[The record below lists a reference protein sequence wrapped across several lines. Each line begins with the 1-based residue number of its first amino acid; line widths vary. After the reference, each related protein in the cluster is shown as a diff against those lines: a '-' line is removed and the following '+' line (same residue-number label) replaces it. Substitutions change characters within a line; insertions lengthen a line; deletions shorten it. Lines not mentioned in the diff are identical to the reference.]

1 MKEIW
6 KDIKGYEG
14 YYQVSNLGNVKR
26 LKSTDK
32 RNHTYKERMLTLS
45 DKDTT
50 VKSAYGDSYKRVHL
64 SCDGIAK
71 WYLVH
76 RLVAEAFVP
85 NPQNLKI
92 VNHIDGSRGNNK
104 ADNLEWTTYK
114 GNMEHASRI
123 GRMQGTATRENQKL
137 AVEVL
142 KKPVIATDKDGNE
155 FYFESQAEAAK
166 QLNLSESVRGKIGSC
181 CQEKYGYKTAGGYAW
196 RYA

>member
-14 YYQVSNLGNVKR
+14 YYQVSNLGNIKR
-26 LKSTDK
+26 LKHTDK
-32 RNHTYKERMLTLS
+32 RGHTYKERMLKPS
-45 DKDTT
+45 DKSTAIL
-50 VKSAYGDSYKRVHL
+50 SMYGDSYKRVHL
-64 SCDGIAK
+64 SRDGVAR
-71 WYLVH
+71 WLMVH

-85 NPQNLKI
+85 NPNNFNI
-92 VNHIDGSRGNNK
+92 VNHIDGSRGNNR

-123 GRMQGTATRENQKL
+123 GRMKGTATRENQKL
-137 AVEVL
+137 AIEVL

-155 FYFESQAEAAK
+155 FHFESQAEAAR
-166 QLNLSESVRGKIGSC
+166 QLNLSRGIQGKIGFC
-181 CQEKYGYKTAGGYAW
+181 CQGKYGYKTAGGYAW